1 MLSLNPNE
9 DLFSFDWQR
18 HVDGYEV
25 TERIVRPSGEV
36 LRVIQPKGKAVG
48 VYSFGPEHAGLFR
61 EFAALEQTPHAVEGF
76 ANSYGLLWQQDADF
90 ELYESQWLVSIAVM
104 SKLVEAVDKA
114 LSDAVDA
121 HKLDDA
127 LYWLHSDQLPVAFAP
142 RIEPNEKKPSH
153 PKYRLIPTSLT
164 AALWQQAANQVI
176 RGTTFKQCENCPRWF
191 PVGPGTGGRSDKRS
205 CSERCRVALYRARKA
220 GGHHAR

>member
-1 MLSLNPNE
+1 MSLKL
-9 DLFSFDWQR
+9 DDGLFSFDWQR

-25 TERIVRPSGEV
+25 TERVIRPSGEV
-36 LRVIQPKGKAVG
+36 LRVVQSKGKAVE
-48 VYSFGPEHAGLFR
+48 VYFFGPEHAGLFR

-127 LYWLHSDQLPVAFAP
+127 LYWLNCDRLPVAFAP
-142 RIEPNEKKPSH
+142 RIEPNEKKPSR
-153 PKYRLIPTSLT
+153 PKFRLIPTSLA
-164 AALWQQAANQVI
+164 AALWHQAANQVI
-176 RGTTFKQCENCPRWF
+176 RGTTFKQCENCSRWF
-191 PVGPGTGGRSDKRS
+191 PVGPGTGGRSDKRH
-205 CSERCRVALYRARKA
+205 CSERCRVALYRAHKA